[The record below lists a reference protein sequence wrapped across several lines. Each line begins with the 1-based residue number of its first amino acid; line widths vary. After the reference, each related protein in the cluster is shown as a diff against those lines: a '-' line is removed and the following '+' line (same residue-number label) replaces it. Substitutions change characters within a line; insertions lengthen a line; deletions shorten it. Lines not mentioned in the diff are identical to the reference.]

1 MNDNIFMEFDINLIN
16 QFVFDL
22 IYIYFTLSRLEFTF
36 FKSISP
42 TLTYLKILL
51 MNHQI
56 EYFDLY
62 PPGSQKFSKKRGVS

>member
-42 TLTYLKILL
+42 TLTYLKNIIDESP
-51 MNHQI
+51 NRI
-56 EYFDLY
+56 F
-62 PPGSQKFSKKRGVS
+62 